1 MNIEIRQRFRPYS
14 HMPGATALVPGT
26 LWVVRATPSCL
37 RIEDL
42 SGVVHHEMA
51 LGIAIGPKRGFTL
64 QQDLEKQLVFVFGQA
79 DKGFYRLQIR
89 PLPEGIELKQGDQCS
104 VVPLG
109 GPRGVKARERLSLG
123 SHKAQDWDLVR
134 RRWDLRE
141 ILPQIFHLGQQT
153 PAQIDCSEQ
162 SLEALC
168 MEIFPP
174 QIPSASLLCKGAK
187 MIRNVFVQERGDE
200 LLLLPSSPILFDSGR
215 LVGVEW
221 GNIGR
226 VDFEWTKRQ
235 MRRLVL
241 RVQVGGVRTFF
252 FPKEVKEFRLR
263 SNCQEER
270 CNNGQPLVLAAGT
283 TYLLD
288 HFQK

>member
-1 MNIEIRQRFRPYS
+1 MA
-14 HMPGATALVPGT
+14 GATALIPGT
-26 LWVVRATPSCL
+26 LWVVRATPARL

-42 SGVVHHEMA
+42 SGEVHYEMA
-51 LGIAIGPKRGFTL
+51 LEIAIGPKRGFTL

-79 DKGFYRLQIR
+79 DTGFYRLQIR
-89 PLPEGIELKQGDQCS
+89 ALPDGIELKRGSECW
-104 VVPLG
+104 VVPLA
-109 GPRGVKARERLSLG
+109 GPRGIKAQERLSLG
-123 SHKAQDWDLVR
+123 NNKAQDWDLVR

-153 PAQIDCSEQ
+153 PGSSDALML
-162 SLEALC
+162 SLEMLC
-168 MEIFPP
+168 MELFPP
-174 QIPSASLLCKGAK
+174 QFPSASLLCKGAQ
-187 MIRNVFVQERGDE
+187 MIRNLFVQERGDE

-221 GNIGR
+221 GNIGK

-235 MRRLVL
+235 MRQLILHVRL
-241 RVQVGGVRTFF
+241 GGVRTLS

-270 CNNGQPLVLAAGT
+270 CSNGQPLALAAGK

>member
-1 MNIEIRQRFRPYS
+1 MHIKIRERLRPYS
-14 HMPGATALVPGT
+14 HMSGATALIPGT
-26 LWVVRATPSCL
+26 LWVVRATPTRL

-42 SGVVHHEMA
+42 AGNLHHEMP
-51 LGIAIGPKRGFTL
+51 LEIAIGPKRGFTV

-79 DKGFYRLQIR
+79 EKGFYRLQIR
-89 PLPEGIELKQGDQCS
+89 ALPEGIELKRGDQ
-104 VVPLG
+104 VWIVPLA

-123 SHKAQDWDLVR
+123 NNKAQDWDLVR

-153 PAQIDCSEQ
+153 PGVADFSELP
-162 SLEALC
+162 LETLC
-168 MEIFPP
+168 MELFPP
-174 QIPSASLLCKGAK
+174 EIPSASLLCKGAQ
-187 MIRNVFVQERGDE
+187 MIRNLFVQERGDE

-221 GNIGR
+221 GQIGK

-241 RVQVGGVRTFF
+241 RVRLGGVRILS

-263 SNCQEER
+263 SDCQEEK
-270 CNNGQPLVLAAGT
+270 CSNGQPLALVVGK

-288 HFQK
+288 RFQK